1 MDPVPTGHAR
11 SGGGSV
17 STLGDAW
24 DYLTTAESW
33 TGANGLFSTNFD
45 GSLRFQR
52 DSILALALE
61 HLYMSVAAVAIAAA
75 LALPLGLW
83 LGHVG
88 RGGGVTTVLSN
99 VSRAMPTL
107 ALLTLFTASAIGFG
121 NTAVIIA
128 AAIFAFPPILTNAF
142 TGMAGVDR
150 DVREAAFGQGMTRRQ
165 VALRVELP
173 LAVPLIA
180 AGLRTSTTQTV
191 ATVPLA
197 ALVAGGG
204 LGVIIN
210 TGLATQRYGE
220 VLAGGVLVAALC
232 LGIDAL
238 LARLERRVTPAPLRG
253 RLKAAA

>member
-1 MDPVPTGHAR
+1 
-11 SGGGSV
+11 V
-17 STLGDAW
+17 STISDAW
-24 DYLTTAESW
+24 DYLTTAENW
-33 TGANGLFSTNFD
+33 TGANGLFGTNFD
-45 GSLRFQR
+45 GSLRFQS
-52 DSILALALE
+52 DSILALTLE

-83 LGHVG
+83 LGHIR
-88 RGGGVTTVLSN
+88 RGGGATTVVSN

-107 ALLTLFTASAIGFG
+107 ALLTLFAASSIGFG
-121 NTAVIIA
+121 NRAVIIA
-128 AAIFAFPPILTNAF
+128 AAIFAFPPILTNAY
-142 TGMAGVDR
+142 TGMADVDK

-210 TGLATQRYGE
+210 SGLATQRYGQ
-220 VLAGGVLVAALC
+220 VLAGGILVATLC
-232 LGIDAL
+232 LGIDWL
-238 LARLERRVTPAPLRG
+238 LARLQRRVTPAPLRE
-253 RLKAAA
+253 RATAAA

>member
-1 MDPVPTGHAR
+1 MST
-11 SGGGSV
+11 V
-17 STLGDAW
+17 SDAW
-24 DYLTTAESW
+24 DYLADPVSW
-33 TGANGLFSTNFD
+33 TGENGLFGTNFD

-52 DSILALALE
+52 DSILALTLE
-61 HLYMSVAAVAIAAA
+61 HLYMSVAAVLIAAA
-75 LALPLGLW
+75 VALPLGLW
-83 LGHVG
+83 LGHLR
-88 RGGGVTTVLSN
+88 RGEGVTTVIAN

-107 ALLTLFTASAIGFG
+107 ALLTLFAASSIGFG
-121 NTAVIIA
+121 NRAVIIA

-150 DVREAAFGQGMTRRQ
+150 DVREAAFGQGMTRSQ

-204 LGVIIN
+204 LGVIIV
-210 TGLATQRYGE
+210 TALATQRYGE
-220 VLAGGVLVAALC
+220 ALAGGILVAALC
-232 LGIDAL
+232 LGIDFL
-238 LARLERRVTPAPLRG
+238 LARLQRRVTPTPLRE
-253 RLKAAA
+253 RTAAAA